1 MPKNPSI
8 ILKKLGLSEDDL
20 KTSQLLFQEMPPPPP
35 FTCEHGHKVEVLLG
49 YSAQRL
55 RRSKAL
61 KVLGTSEEKIEEENS
76 KNLGALGTGGR
87 RRSFILEEAES
98 ETESDHSVHSI
109 SHPAGKRR
117 RRGNSFQINLRK
129 KLKND
134 GTNMKRARSRDNSF
148 TQDNP
153 DLETSTREKI
163 LEEHMNCLR
172 VALNDARAE
181 ITLLT
186 ERVAFLE
193 QRQRREVT
201 ILHH

>member
-8 ILKKLGLSEDDL
+8 ILKKLGLTEDDL

-35 FTCEHGHKVEVLLG
+35 FSCERGHKVEVLLG

-87 RRSFILEEAES
+87 RRSFIVEEAES
-98 ETESDHSVHSI
+98 ETESDHSSHRI
-109 SHPAGKRR
+109 SHPAVKRR
-117 RRGNSFQINLRK
+117 RRGNSFQFKLKK
-129 KLKND
+129 KLKDD
-134 GTNMKRARSRDNSF
+134 GTNKKRIRTRNNSF

-153 DLETSTREKI
+153 DPEISTREKI
-163 LEEHMNCLR
+163 LEEQMNCLE
-172 VALNDARAE
+172 VALNDAKSE

-186 ERVAFLE
+186 KRVAYLE
-193 QRQRREVT
+193 QRQRREVPKPQ
-201 ILHH
+201 H